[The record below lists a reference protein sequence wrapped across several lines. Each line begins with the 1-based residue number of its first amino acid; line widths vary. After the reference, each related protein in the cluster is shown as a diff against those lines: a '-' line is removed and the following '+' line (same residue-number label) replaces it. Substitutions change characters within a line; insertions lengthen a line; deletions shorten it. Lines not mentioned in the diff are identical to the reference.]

1 MEEQV
6 IHLTYPPDLLQKPII
21 NELIHRYPNLQVNI
35 LRANVTTSSGWLE
48 IQLVGNSAVIEDAI
62 AWCHNLGIEVQT
74 LGA

>member
-6 IHLTYPPDLLQKPII
+6 IHLTYPPGLLRKPII
-21 NELIHRYPNLQVNI
+21 NEMIHRYPNLQVNI
-35 LRANVTTSSGWLE
+35 LRANVTPNAGWLE
-48 IQLVGNSAVIEDAI
+48 LQLVGTSAVIEDAI